1 MADDEFAEFAEF
13 DTDEAAF
20 DAMLARAEPAELV
33 APPRRVTVLSAARD
47 AVTFLQGL
55 PISIGDA
62 SSTSLGRR
70 TEQGPQRLGPA
81 VRPEQ
86 PLEEVAG

>member
-1 MADDEFAEFAEF
+1 MADDEFAEF

-20 DAMLARAEPAELV
+20 DEMLARAEPAELV
-33 APPRRVTVLSAARD
+33 APPRRVTVLSAAHD

-55 PISIGDA
+55 PITIGNA
-62 SSTSLGRR
+62 ASTSLGWR
-70 TEQGPQRLGPA
+70 TEQSPQRLSPA
-81 VRPEQ
+81 VRHEQ